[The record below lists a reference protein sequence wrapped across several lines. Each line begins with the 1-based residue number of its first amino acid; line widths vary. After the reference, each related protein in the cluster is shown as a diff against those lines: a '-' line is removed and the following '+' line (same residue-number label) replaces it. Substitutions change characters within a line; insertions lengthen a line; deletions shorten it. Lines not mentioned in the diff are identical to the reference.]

1 MYEFTK
7 ESYNKLEGSGI
18 YIFYHN
24 EVPIYVGQTK
34 DFKKRLYQH
43 YYQTFSNKSPRPL
56 YEYLRNYKDEITF
69 DVYPTEERDEEERR
83 LIDELNPKFNV
94 QWKKNSMVDWLE
106 GYEGKE
112 YTIKSIIEQDG
123 MKYLRAARRVLS
135 PNAFVLFFE
144 FMNYKDGFT
153 FEKEK
158 ILTETRLTP
167 QEVCFAM
174 EELEKKNFIC
184 GDVLYLVSAHK
195 AEQKPKRKLSQEEKD
210 KNAQLR
216 AEEKERRFRELIDEY
231 VGVRLAPDVKE
242 ELLLRSK
249 EFIRT
254 SGDRDLTMRKLFN
267 RVRESGYQIKMRQV
281 SKKDG
286 LPKELYKT
294 HIYTILP
301 RSDSQKLPFTEG

>member
-24 EVPIYVGQTK
+24 DIPIYVGQTK

-56 YEYLRNYKDEITF
+56 YEYLRNYKDEIMF
-69 DVYPTEERDEEERR
+69 DVYPTEERDEEEKR

-112 YTIKSIIEQDG
+112 YIIKVIIEQDE

-158 ILTETRLTP
+158 ILAETRLTP

-184 GDVLYLVSAHK
+184 GDVFYLVSAHK
-195 AEQKPKRKLSQEEKD
+195 VEQKPKRKLSQEEKD
-210 KNAQLR
+210 KNAQLC
-216 AEEKERRFRELIDEY
+216 AEEKERRFREFIDEY
-231 VGVRLAPDVKE
+231 VGVRLIPDIKN

-249 EFIRT
+249 EFIRIPKG
-254 SGDRDLTMRKLFN
+254 GDVTLRKLLN
-267 RVRESGYQIKMRQV
+267 RVRELGYQVKWTQV

-286 LPKELYKT
+286 LSKEFYKT
-294 HIYTILP
+294 DICIIFP
-301 RSDSQKLPFTEG
+301 PPTEE

>member
-1 MYEFTK
+1 MYKFTK

-24 EVPIYVGQTK
+24 ETPIYVGQTK

-43 YYQTFSNKSPRPL
+43 YYQTFTSKSPRPL
-56 YEYLRNYKDEITF
+56 YEYLRNYKDEIMF
-69 DVYPTEERDEEERR
+69 DVYPTEERDEEEKR

-106 GYEGKE
+106 EYEGKE
-112 YTIKSIIEQDG
+112 YTIKAIIEQDE

-144 FMNYKDGFT
+144 FMNYKESFT

-174 EELEKKNFIC
+174 EELEKKDFIC
-184 GDVLYLVSAHK
+184 GDVFYLVSAHK
-195 AEQKPKRKLSQEEKD
+195 VEQKPKRKLSQEEKD

-231 VGVRLAPDVKE
+231 VGVRLTPDIKD

-249 EFIRT
+249 EFIRIPKG
-254 SGDRDLTMRKLFN
+254 GDVTLRKLLN
-267 RVRESGYQIKMRQV
+267 RVRELGYQVKWTQV

-286 LPKELYKT
+286 LSKEFYKT
-294 HIYTILP
+294 DICIILSP
-301 RSDSQKLPFTEG
+301 TTEK

>member
-24 EVPIYVGQTK
+24 DIPIYVGQTK

-56 YEYLRNYKDEITF
+56 YEYLRNYKDEIMF
-69 DVYPTEERDEEERR
+69 DVYPTEERDEKEKR

-106 GYEGKE
+106 GYEGKK
-112 YTIKSIIEQDG
+112 YSVKVIIEQDE

-144 FMNYKDGFT
+144 FMNYKNGFT
-153 FEKEK
+153 FQKEK

-174 EELEKKNFIC
+174 EELEKKDFIC
-184 GDVLYLVSAHK
+184 GDVFYLVSAHK

-231 VGVRLAPDVKE
+231 VGVRLVPDIKN

-249 EFIRT
+249 EFIRVPK
-254 SGDRDLTMRKLFN
+254 GDDITLRKLLS
-267 RVRESGYQIKMRQV
+267 RVRELGYQVKQTNV
-281 SKKDG
+281 AKKDG

-294 HIYTILP
+294 NICIILP
-301 RSDSQKLPFTEG
+301 RLDSQNLQPTEG

>member
-1 MYEFTK
+1 MYKFTK

-24 EVPIYVGQTK
+24 GTPIYVGQTK

-43 YYQTFSNKSPRPL
+43 YYQTFTSKSPRPL
-56 YEYLRNYKDEITF
+56 YEYLRNHKDEITF
-69 DVYPTEERDEEERR
+69 DVFSTNKLDEEEKR
-83 LIDELNPKFNV
+83 LINELNPKFNV
-94 QWKKNSMVDWLE
+94 QWKKNGMVDWLE
-106 GYEGKE
+106 DYEDKE
-112 YTIKSIIEQDG
+112 YIIKSIIEQDEI
-123 MKYLRAARRVLS
+123 KYLRAARKVLS

-144 FMNYKDGFT
+144 FMNYKDSFI

-174 EELEKKNFIC
+174 EELEKKNFIR
-184 GDVLYLVSAHK
+184 GDVFYLVSAHK
-195 AEQKPKRKLSQEEKD
+195 VEQKSKRKLSQEEKD

-216 AEEKERRFRELIDEY
+216 AEEKEQKFRELIDEY
-231 VGVRLAPDVKE
+231 VGVRLTPDIKD

-249 EFIRT
+249 EFIRAPGGNDFT
-254 SGDRDLTMRKLFN
+254 ARKLFN
-267 RVRESGYQIKMRQV
+267 RVRKLGYQIKESKV
-281 SKKDG
+281 SKKDN

-294 HIYTILP
+294 KISIILP
-301 RSDSQKLPFTEG
+301 PSTEK

>member
-1 MYEFTK
+1 M
-7 ESYNKLEGSGI
+7 
-18 YIFYHN
+18 
-24 EVPIYVGQTK
+24 
-34 DFKKRLYQH
+34 
-43 YYQTFSNKSPRPL
+43 
-56 YEYLRNYKDEITF
+56 F
-69 DVYPTEERDEEERR
+69 DVYPTEERDEEEKR

-106 GYEGKE
+106 EYEGKE
-112 YTIKSIIEQDG
+112 YTIKAIIEQDE

-144 FMNYKDGFT
+144 FMNYKESFT

-174 EELEKKNFIC
+174 EELEKKDFIC
-184 GDVLYLVSAHK
+184 GDVFYLVSAHK
-195 AEQKPKRKLSQEEKD
+195 VEQKPKRKLSQEEKD

-231 VGVRLAPDVKE
+231 VGVRLTPDIKD

-249 EFIRT
+249 EFIRIPKG
-254 SGDRDLTMRKLFN
+254 GDVTLRKLLN
-267 RVRESGYQIKMRQV
+267 RVRELGYQVKWTQV

-286 LPKELYKT
+286 LSKEFYKT
-294 HIYTILP
+294 DICIILSP
-301 RSDSQKLPFTEG
+301 TTEE

>member
-24 EVPIYVGQTK
+24 EIPIYVGQTK

-56 YEYLRNYKDEITF
+56 YEYLRNYKDEIMF
-69 DVYPTEERDEEERR
+69 DVYPTEERDEEEKR

-94 QWKKNSMVDWLE
+94 QGKKNSMVDWLE

-112 YTIKSIIEQDG
+112 YIIKVIIEQDE

-184 GDVLYLVSAHK
+184 GDVFYLVSAHK
-195 AEQKPKRKLSQEEKD
+195 VEQKPKRKLSQEEKD
-210 KNAQLR
+210 KNAQLC
-216 AEEKERRFRELIDEY
+216 AEEKERRFREFIDEY
-231 VGVRLAPDVKE
+231 VGVRLIPDIKN

-249 EFIRT
+249 EFIRIPKG
-254 SGDRDLTMRKLFN
+254 GDVTLRKLLN
-267 RVRESGYQIKMRQV
+267 RVRELGYQVKWTQV

-286 LPKELYKT
+286 LSKEFYKT
-294 HIYTILP
+294 DICIIFP
-301 RSDSQKLPFTEG
+301 PPTEE

>member
-24 EVPIYVGQTK
+24 DIPIYVGQTK

-56 YEYLRNYKDEITF
+56 YEYLRNYKDEIMF

-94 QWKKNSMVDWLE
+94 QGKKNSMVDWLE

-112 YTIKSIIEQDG
+112 YIIKSIIEQDEI
-123 MKYLRAARRVLS
+123 KYLRAARRVLS

-144 FMNYKDGFT
+144 FMNYKEDFT

-184 GDVLYLVSAHK
+184 GDVFYLVSAHK
-195 AEQKPKRKLSQEEKD
+195 VEQKPKRKLSQEEKD

-216 AEEKERRFRELIDEY
+216 AEEKERKFRELIDEY
-231 VGVRLAPDVKE
+231 VGVRLLPDIKN

-249 EFIRT
+249 EFIRAPKGSDFT
-254 SGDRDLTMRKLFN
+254 LRKLLN
-267 RVRESGYQIKMRQV
+267 RVRELGYQVKNTNV
-281 SKKDG
+281 AKKDG
-286 LPKELYKT
+286 LPEEFYKT
-294 HIYTILP
+294 NIHIILP
-301 RSDSQKLPFTEG
+301 PLQKNDTVAR

>member
-24 EVPIYVGQTK
+24 DIPIYVGQTK

-43 YYQTFSNKSPRPL
+43 YYQTFSSKSPRPL
-56 YEYLRNYKDEITF
+56 YEYLRNYKDEIMF
-69 DVYPTEERDEEERR
+69 DVYPTEERDEEEKR

-112 YTIKSIIEQDG
+112 YTIKAIIEQDE

-144 FMNYKDGFT
+144 FMNYKDSFV

-158 ILTETRLTP
+158 ILIETRLTP

-174 EELEKKNFIC
+174 EELEKKDFIC
-184 GDVLYLVSAHK
+184 GDLFYLVSAHK
-195 AEQKPKRKLSQEEKD
+195 VEQKPKRKLSQEEKD

-216 AEEKERRFRELIDEY
+216 AEEKERKFRELIDEY
-231 VGVRLAPDVKE
+231 VGVRLVPEVKE

-249 EFIRT
+249 EFIRAPGGNDFT
-254 SGDRDLTMRKLFN
+254 ARKLFN
-267 RVRESGYQIKMRQV
+267 RVRKLGYQIKESKV
-281 SKKDG
+281 SKKDN
-286 LPKELYKT
+286 LSKELYKT
-294 HIYTILP
+294 NIYIILSP
-301 RSDSQKLPFTEG
+301 TTEE

>member
-24 EVPIYVGQTK
+24 EIPIYVGQTK

-56 YEYLRNYKDEITF
+56 YEYLRNYKDEIMF
-69 DVYPTEERDEEERR
+69 NVYPTEERDEEEKR

-112 YTIKSIIEQDG
+112 YTIKVIIEQDE

-144 FMNYKDGFT
+144 FMNYKDSFT

-174 EELEKKNFIC
+174 EELEKKTLFAAMCFIQCPRIKQNKNQKESYRKKRKIGMLNF
-184 GDVLYLVSAHK
+184 
-195 AEQKPKRKLSQEEKD
+195 EQKK
-210 KNAQLR
+210 KNEDFVNSLMSTLECAQ
-216 AEEKERRFRELIDEY
+216 
-231 VGVRLAPDVKE
+231 
-242 ELLLRSK
+242 
-249 EFIRT
+249 
-254 SGDRDLTMRKLFN
+254 
-267 RVRESGYQIKMRQV
+267 RQ
-281 SKKDG
+281 
-286 LPKELYKT
+286 
-294 HIYTILP
+294 
-301 RSDSQKLPFTEG
+301 R

>member
-24 EVPIYVGQTK
+24 DIPIYVGQTK

-56 YEYLRNYKDEITF
+56 YEYLRNYKDEIMF
-69 DVYPTEERDEEERR
+69 DVYPTEERDEEEKR

-112 YTIKSIIEQDG
+112 YTIKAIIEQDE

-158 ILTETRLTP
+158 ILAETRLTP

-184 GDVLYLVSAHK
+184 GDVFYLVSAHK
-195 AEQKPKRKLSQEEKD
+195 VEQKPKRKLSQEEKD
-210 KNAQLR
+210 KNAQLC
-216 AEEKERRFRELIDEY
+216 AEEKERRFREFIDEY
-231 VGVRLAPDVKE
+231 VGVRLIPDIKN

-249 EFIRT
+249 EFIRIPKG
-254 SGDRDLTMRKLFN
+254 GDVTLRKLLN
-267 RVRESGYQIKMRQV
+267 RVRELGYQVKWTQV

-286 LPKELYKT
+286 LSKEFYKT
-294 HIYTILP
+294 DICIILP
-301 RSDSQKLPFTEG
+301 PPIEE

>member
-24 EVPIYVGQTK
+24 DIPIYVGQTK

-43 YYQTFSNKSPRPL
+43 YYQTFSSKSPRPL
-56 YEYLRNYKDEITF
+56 YEYLRNYKDEIMF
-69 DVYPTEERDEEERR
+69 DVYPTEERDEEEKR
-83 LIDELNPKFNV
+83 LIDKLNPKFNV
-94 QWKKNSMVDWLE
+94 QGKKNSMVDWLE

-112 YTIKSIIEQDG
+112 YTIKAIIEQDE
-123 MKYLRAARRVLS
+123 MKYLRAARRILS

-184 GDVLYLVSAHK
+184 GDVFYLVSAHK
-195 AEQKPKRKLSQEEKD
+195 VEQKPKRKLSQEEKD

-216 AEEKERRFRELIDEY
+216 AEEKERKFRELIDEY
-231 VGVRLAPDVKE
+231 VGVRLLPDIKN

-249 EFIRT
+249 EFIRAPKGSDFT
-254 SGDRDLTMRKLFN
+254 LRKLLN
-267 RVRESGYQIKMRQV
+267 RVRELGYQVKNTNV
-281 SKKDG
+281 AKKDG
-286 LPKELYKT
+286 LPEEFYKT
-294 HIYTILP
+294 NIHIILP
-301 RSDSQKLPFTEG
+301 PPTEE

>member
-24 EVPIYVGQTK
+24 GTPIYVGQTK

-43 YYQTFSNKSPRPL
+43 YYQTFTSKSPRPL
-56 YEYLRNYKDEITF
+56 YEYLRNHEDEITF
-69 DVYPTEERDEEERR
+69 DVFSTNKLDEEEKR
-83 LIDELNPKFNV
+83 LINELNPKFNV

-112 YTIKSIIEQDG
+112 YTIKAIIEQDE

-144 FMNYKDGFT
+144 FMNYKEGFT

-184 GDVLYLVSAHK
+184 GDVFYLVSAHK
-195 AEQKPKRKLSQEEKD
+195 VEQKPKRKLSQEKKD

-216 AEEKERRFRELIDEY
+216 AEEKERRFREFIDEY
-231 VGVRLAPDVKE
+231 VGVRLTPDIKD

-249 EFIRT
+249 EFIRAP
-254 SGDRDLTMRKLFN
+254 GDNDFTARKLFN
-267 RVRESGYQIKMRQV
+267 RVRKLGYQIKESKV
-281 SKKDG
+281 SKKDN
-286 LPKELYKT
+286 LSKELYRT
-294 HIYTILP
+294 NIYIILP
-301 RSDSQKLPFTEG
+301 PATEE

>member
-24 EVPIYVGQTK
+24 DIPIYVGQTK

-56 YEYLRNYKDEITF
+56 YEYLRNYKDEIMF
-69 DVYPTEERDEEERR
+69 DVYPTEERDEEEKR

-112 YTIKSIIEQDG
+112 YTIKAIIEQDE

-158 ILTETRLTP
+158 ILAETRLTP

-184 GDVLYLVSAHK
+184 GDVFYLVSAHK
-195 AEQKPKRKLSQEEKD
+195 VEQKPKRKLSQEEKD

-216 AEEKERRFRELIDEY
+216 AEEKERKFRELIDEY
-231 VGVRLAPDVKE
+231 VDVRLTPEIKE

-249 EFIRT
+249 EFIRIPKG
-254 SGDRDLTMRKLFN
+254 GDVTLRKLLN
-267 RVRESGYQIKMRQV
+267 RVRELGYQVKWTQV

-286 LPKELYKT
+286 LSKEFYKT
-294 HIYTILP
+294 DICIIFP
-301 RSDSQKLPFTEG
+301 PPTEE

>member
-24 EVPIYVGQTK
+24 DIPIYVGQTK

-43 YYQTFSNKSPRPL
+43 YYQTFSSKSPRPL
-56 YEYLRNYKDEITF
+56 YEYLRNYKDEIMF
-69 DVYPTEERDEEERR
+69 DVYPTEERDEEEKR

-112 YTIKSIIEQDG
+112 YIIKVIIEQDE

-135 PNAFVLFFE
+135 PNAFALFFE

-184 GDVLYLVSAHK
+184 GDVFYLVSAHK

-210 KNAQLR
+210 KNAQFR

-231 VGVRLAPDVKE
+231 VGVRLTPEIKE

-249 EFIRT
+249 EFIRIPKG
-254 SGDRDLTMRKLFN
+254 GDVTLRKLLN
-267 RVRESGYQIKMRQV
+267 RVRELGYQIKWTQV

-286 LPKELYKT
+286 LSKEFYKT
-294 HIYTILP
+294 DLCIILP
-301 RSDSQKLPFTEG
+301 PPTEE

>member
-1 MYEFTK
+1 MYKFTK

-24 EVPIYVGQTK
+24 EIPIYVGQTK

-56 YEYLRNYKDEITF
+56 YEYLRNYKDEIMF
-69 DVYPTEERDEEERR
+69 DVYPTEERDEEEKR

-94 QWKKNSMVDWLE
+94 QGKKNSMVDWLE

-112 YTIKSIIEQDG
+112 YTIKSIIEQDEI
-123 MKYLRAARRVLS
+123 KYLRAARRVLS

-184 GDVLYLVSAHK
+184 GDVFYLVSAHK
-195 AEQKPKRKLSQEEKD
+195 VEQKPKRKLSQEEKD

-216 AEEKERRFRELIDEY
+216 AEEKERKFRELIDEY
-231 VGVRLAPDVKE
+231 VGVRLLPDIKN

-249 EFIRT
+249 EFIRAPKGSDFT
-254 SGDRDLTMRKLFN
+254 LRKLLN
-267 RVRESGYQIKMRQV
+267 RVRELGYQVKNTNV
-281 SKKDG
+281 AKKDG
-286 LPKELYKT
+286 LPEEFYKT
-294 HIYTILP
+294 NIHIILP
-301 RSDSQKLPFTEG
+301 PPTEE

>member
-1 MYEFTK
+1 MYKFTK

-18 YIFYHN
+18 YIFYHDGT
-24 EVPIYVGQTK
+24 PIYVGQTK

-43 YYQTFSNKSPRPL
+43 YYQTFTSKSPRPL
-56 YEYLRNYKDEITF
+56 YEYLRSHEDEITF
-69 DVYPTEERDEEERR
+69 DVFPTNKLDEEEKR
-83 LIDELNPKFNV
+83 LINELNPKFNV
-94 QWKKNSMVDWLE
+94 QWKKNGMVDWLE

-112 YTIKSIIEQDG
+112 YTIKAIIKQDE

-144 FMNYKDGFT
+144 FMNYKDSFI
-153 FEKEK
+153 FRKEK

-174 EELEKKNFIC
+174 EELEKKNFIH
-184 GDVLYLVSAHK
+184 GDVFYLVSAHK
-195 AEQKPKRKLSQEEKD
+195 VEQKPKRKLSQEEKD

-216 AEEKERRFRELIDEY
+216 AKEKERRFRELIDEY
-231 VGVRLAPDVKE
+231 VGVRLIPDIKD

-249 EFIRT
+249 EFIRAPGGNDFT
-254 SGDRDLTMRKLFN
+254 ARKLFN
-267 RVRESGYQIKMRQV
+267 RVRKLGYQIKESKV
-281 SKKDG
+281 SKKDN

-294 HIYTILP
+294 NIYIILP
-301 RSDSQKLPFTEG
+301 PTTEE

>member
-24 EVPIYVGQTK
+24 DIPIYVGQTK

-56 YEYLRNYKDEITF
+56 YEYLRNYKDEIMF
-69 DVYPTEERDEEERR
+69 DVYPTEERDEEEKR

-112 YTIKSIIEQDG
+112 YIIKVIIEQDE

-158 ILTETRLTP
+158 ILAETRLTP

-184 GDVLYLVSAHK
+184 GDVFYLVSAHK
-195 AEQKPKRKLSQEEKD
+195 VEQKPKRKLSQEEKD

-216 AEEKERRFRELIDEY
+216 AEEKERKFRELIDEY
-231 VGVRLAPDVKE
+231 VDVRLTPEIKE

-249 EFIRT
+249 EFIRIPKG
-254 SGDRDLTMRKLFN
+254 GDVTLRKLLN
-267 RVRESGYQIKMRQV
+267 RVRELGYQVKWTQV

-286 LPKELYKT
+286 LSKEFYKT
-294 HIYTILP
+294 DICIIFP
-301 RSDSQKLPFTEG
+301 PPTEE

>member
-24 EVPIYVGQTK
+24 DIPIYVGQTK

-56 YEYLRNYKDEITF
+56 YEYLRNYKDEIMF
-69 DVYPTEERDEEERR
+69 DVYPTEERDEEEKR

-112 YTIKSIIEQDG
+112 YIIKVIIEQDE

-158 ILTETRLTP
+158 ILAETRLTP

-184 GDVLYLVSAHK
+184 GDVFYLVSAHK
-195 AEQKPKRKLSQEEKD
+195 VEQKPKRKLSQEEKD

-216 AEEKERRFRELIDEY
+216 AEEKERKFRELIDEY
-231 VGVRLAPDVKE
+231 VDVRLTPEIKE

-249 EFIRT
+249 EFIQIPKG
-254 SGDRDLTMRKLFN
+254 GDVTLRKLLN
-267 RVRESGYQIKMRQV
+267 RVRELGYQVKWTQV

-286 LPKELYKT
+286 LSKEFYKT
-294 HIYTILP
+294 DICIIFP
-301 RSDSQKLPFTEG
+301 PPTEE

>member
-24 EVPIYVGQTK
+24 DIPIYVGQTK

-56 YEYLRNYKDEITF
+56 YEYLRNYKDEIMF

-94 QWKKNSMVDWLE
+94 QGKKNSMVDWLE

-112 YTIKSIIEQDG
+112 YIIKSIIEQDEI
-123 MKYLRAARRVLS
+123 KYLRAARRVLS

-144 FMNYKDGFT
+144 FMNYKEDFT

-184 GDVLYLVSAHK
+184 GDVFYLVSAHK
-195 AEQKPKRKLSQEEKD
+195 VEQKPKRKLSQEEKD

-216 AEEKERRFRELIDEY
+216 AEEKERKFRELIDEY
-231 VGVRLAPDVKE
+231 VGVRLLPDIKN

-249 EFIRT
+249 EFIRAPKGSDFT
-254 SGDRDLTMRKLFN
+254 LRKLLN
-267 RVRESGYQIKMRQV
+267 RVRELGYQVKNTNV
-281 SKKDG
+281 AKKDG
-286 LPKELYKT
+286 LPEEFYKT
-294 HIYTILP
+294 NIHIILP
-301 RSDSQKLPFTEG
+301 PPTKE

>member
-69 DVYPTEERDEEERR
+69 DVYPTEERDEEEKR

-112 YTIKSIIEQDG
+112 YTIKAIIEQDE

-144 FMNYKDGFT
+144 FMNYKESFT
-153 FEKEK
+153 FEREK

-174 EELEKKNFIC
+174 EELEKKDFIC
-184 GDVLYLVSAHK
+184 GDVFYLVSAHK
-195 AEQKPKRKLSQEEKD
+195 VEQKPKRKLSQEEKD

-231 VGVRLAPDVKE
+231 VGVRLVPDIKN

-249 EFIRT
+249 EFIRVPK
-254 SGDRDLTMRKLFN
+254 GDDITLRKLLN
-267 RVRESGYQIKMRQV
+267 KVRELGYQVKQTNV
-281 SKKDG
+281 AKKDG

-294 HIYTILP
+294 NICIILP
-301 RSDSQKLPFTEG
+301 RPDSQNLPSIEG

>member
-24 EVPIYVGQTK
+24 DIPIYVGQTK

-43 YYQTFSNKSPRPL
+43 YYQTFSSKSPRPL
-56 YEYLRNYKDEITF
+56 YEYLRNYKDEIMF
-69 DVYPTEERDEEERR
+69 DVYPTEERDEEEKR

-94 QWKKNSMVDWLE
+94 QWKKNGMVDWLE

-112 YTIKSIIEQDG
+112 YTIKAIIEQDE

-144 FMNYKDGFT
+144 FMNYKDSFV

-158 ILTETRLTP
+158 ILIETRLTP

-174 EELEKKNFIC
+174 EELEKKDFIR
-184 GDVLYLVSAHK
+184 GDLFYLVSAHK
-195 AEQKPKRKLSQEEKD
+195 VEQKPKRKLSQEEKD

-216 AEEKERRFRELIDEY
+216 AEEKERKFRELIDEY
-231 VGVRLAPDVKE
+231 VGVRLVPEVKE

-249 EFIRT
+249 EFIRAPGGNDFT
-254 SGDRDLTMRKLFN
+254 ARKLFN
-267 RVRESGYQIKMRQV
+267 RVRKLGYQIKESQV
-281 SKKDG
+281 SKKDN
-286 LPKELYKT
+286 LSKELYKT
-294 HIYTILP
+294 NIYIILP
-301 RSDSQKLPFTEG
+301 PTTEE

>member
-1 MYEFTK
+1 MYKFTK

-24 EVPIYVGQTK
+24 GTPIYVGQTK

-43 YYQTFSNKSPRPL
+43 YYQTFTSKSLRPL
-56 YEYLRNYKDEITF
+56 YEYLRNHEDEITF
-69 DVYPTEERDEEERR
+69 DVFPTNKLDAEEKR
-83 LIDELNPKFNV
+83 LINELNPKFNV
-94 QWKKNSMVDWLE
+94 QCKKNGMVDWLE

-112 YTIKSIIEQDG
+112 YTIKAIIKQDE

-144 FMNYKDGFT
+144 FMNYKEGFT

-184 GDVLYLVSAHK
+184 DDVFYLVSAHK
-195 AEQKPKRKLSQEEKD
+195 VEQKPKRKLSQEEKD
-210 KNAQLR
+210 KNARLR
-216 AEEKERRFRELIDEY
+216 AEEKERRFREFIDEY
-231 VGVRLAPDVKE
+231 VGVRLTPDIKD

-249 EFIRT
+249 EFIRAPGGNDFT
-254 SGDRDLTMRKLFN
+254 ARKLFN
-267 RVRESGYQIKMRQV
+267 RVRKLGYQIKESKV
-281 SKKDG
+281 SKKDN

-294 HIYTILP
+294 NIYIILP
-301 RSDSQKLPFTEG
+301 PTTEE

>member
-24 EVPIYVGQTK
+24 DIPIYVGQTK

-56 YEYLRNYKDEITF
+56 YEYLRNYKDEIMF
-69 DVYPTEERDEEERR
+69 DVYPTEERDEEEKR

-94 QWKKNSMVDWLE
+94 QGKKNSMVDWLE

-112 YTIKSIIEQDG
+112 YTVKAIIEQDE

-144 FMNYKDGFT
+144 FMNYKEGFT

-184 GDVLYLVSAHK
+184 GDVFYLVSAHK
-195 AEQKPKRKLSQEEKD
+195 AEQKLKRKLSQEEKD

-231 VGVRLAPDVKE
+231 VGVRLLPDIKN

-249 EFIRT
+249 EFIRAPKGSNFT
-254 SGDRDLTMRKLFN
+254 LRKLLN
-267 RVRESGYQIKMRQV
+267 RVRELGYQVKNTNV
-281 SKKDG
+281 AKKDG
-286 LPKELYKT
+286 LPEEFYKT
-294 HIYTILP
+294 NIHIILP
-301 RSDSQKLPFTEG
+301 PPTEE

>member
-1 MYEFTK
+1 MYKFTK

-24 EVPIYVGQTK
+24 ETPIYVGQTK

-43 YYQTFSNKSPRPL
+43 YYQTFTSKSPRPL
-56 YEYLRNYKDEITF
+56 YEYLRNYKDEIMF
-69 DVYPTEERDEEERR
+69 DVYPTEERDEEEKR

-106 GYEGKE
+106 EYEGKE
-112 YTIKSIIEQDG
+112 YTIKAIIEQDE

-144 FMNYKDGFT
+144 FMNYKESFT

-174 EELEKKNFIC
+174 EELEKKDFIC
-184 GDVLYLVSAHK
+184 GDVFYLVSAHK
-195 AEQKPKRKLSQEEKD
+195 VEQKPKRKLSQEEKD

-231 VGVRLAPDVKE
+231 VGVRLTPDIKD

-249 EFIRT
+249 EFIRIPKG
-254 SGDRDLTMRKLFN
+254 GDVTLRKLLN
-267 RVRESGYQIKMRQV
+267 RVRELGYQVKWTQV

-286 LPKELYKT
+286 LSKEFYKT
-294 HIYTILP
+294 DICIILSP
-301 RSDSQKLPFTEG
+301 TTEE

>member
-1 MYEFTK
+1 M
-7 ESYNKLEGSGI
+7 
-18 YIFYHN
+18 
-24 EVPIYVGQTK
+24 
-34 DFKKRLYQH
+34 
-43 YYQTFSNKSPRPL
+43 
-56 YEYLRNYKDEITF
+56 F
-69 DVYPTEERDEEERR
+69 DVYPTEERDEEEKR

-94 QWKKNSMVDWLE
+94 QGKKNSMVDWLE

-112 YTIKSIIEQDG
+112 YIIKSIIEQDEI
-123 MKYLRAARRVLS
+123 KYLRAARRVLS

-144 FMNYKDGFT
+144 FMNYKEGFT

-184 GDVLYLVSAHK
+184 GDVFYLVSAHK

-216 AEEKERRFRELIDEY
+216 AEEKERKFRELIDEY
-231 VGVRLAPDVKE
+231 VGVRLLPDIKN

-249 EFIRT
+249 EFIRAPKGSDFT
-254 SGDRDLTMRKLFN
+254 LRKLLN
-267 RVRESGYQIKMRQV
+267 RVRELGYQVKNTNV
-281 SKKDG
+281 AKKDG
-286 LPKELYKT
+286 LPEEFYKT
-294 HIYTILP
+294 NIHIILP
-301 RSDSQKLPFTEG
+301 PPTEE

>member
-24 EVPIYVGQTK
+24 EIPIYVGQTK

-56 YEYLRNYKDEITF
+56 YEYLRNYKDEIMF
-69 DVYPTEERDEEERR
+69 DVYPTEERDEEEKR

-106 GYEGKE
+106 GYEGKK
-112 YTIKSIIEQDG
+112 YTIKSIIEQDE

-184 GDVLYLVSAHK
+184 GDVFCLVSAHK
-195 AEQKPKRKLSQEEKD
+195 VEQKPKRKLSQEEKD

-231 VGVRLAPDVKE
+231 VGVRLVPNIKN

-249 EFIRT
+249 EFIRVPK
-254 SGDRDLTMRKLFN
+254 GDDITLRKLLS
-267 RVRESGYQIKMRQV
+267 RVRELGYQVKQTNV
-281 SKKDG
+281 TKKDG

-294 HIYTILP
+294 NIYIILP
-301 RSDSQKLPFTEG
+301 RPDSQNLPSTEE